1 MRYTLKFAFVMGA
14 ACWYAQGQDAQSKDQ
29 GNAAAAAT
37 SNDMRGL
44 PPRAAPSD
52 YQAQAKAGS
61 VTIAAEFKGH
71 SIPTLEGILTTE
83 DFVVVEVGMF
93 GAADARLTLSLND
106 FTLRING
113 KKTPAPSEAV
123 VSIARSV
130 KDPEWEP
137 VSTDAKGSKTKLNT
151 GGGGGGKDDPPPPP
165 PKMPLELQRAMIQK
179 VQKSA
184 VPQGD
189 RPLPQAGLLFFE
201 YGSQAKNVKTLE
213 LIYSGPAGKATLA
226 LAP

>member
-1 MRYTLKFAFVMGA
+1 MRYTLKFAIMMGA
-14 ACWYAQGQDAQSKDQ
+14 ACWCAQGQDEMK
-29 GNAAAAAT
+29 
-37 SNDMRGL
+37 GL

-83 DFVVVEVGMF
+83 DFVVVEVGLF
-93 GAADARLTLSLND
+93 GAADARLKLSLDD

-113 KKTPAPSEAV
+113 KKTPTPGEAV

-137 VSTDAKGSKTKLNT
+137 VVPESKGSKTKLNT
-151 GGGGGGKDDPPPPP
+151 GGGGGGGKDDAPPPP

-201 YGSQAKNVKTLE
+201 YGSLSKNVKSLE